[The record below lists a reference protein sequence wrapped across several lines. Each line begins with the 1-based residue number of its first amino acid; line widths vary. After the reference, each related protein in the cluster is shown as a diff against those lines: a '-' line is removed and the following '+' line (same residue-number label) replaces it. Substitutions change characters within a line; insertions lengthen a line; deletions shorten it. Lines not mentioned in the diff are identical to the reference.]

1 MPNIKKFVIGGLVLI
16 ILLIALFIS
25 LFLKSKVVNDSF
37 QNAQIQ
43 SNSLNTNTTADENS
57 EPQISDGQY
66 EYEFISKYKENGGDW
81 YGENL
86 DGKIVQ
92 TNLKTGQTTVLV
104 ESVLK
109 AYPDPERGN
118 GQTYSIISQSDKS
131 PYLYLS
137 NSYIEGM
144 AGIIR
149 FDRFTKKFTKLIIGD
164 YFDIFL
170 ARASGSS
177 PFAAS
182 TNNIKDSTDER
193 SLFLL
198 DLDNGTAKLLVKLPT
213 NLTFNIC
220 GIEGGMVGNCSEIE
234 WLDKENFEIKIFD
247 AKPGPVNPET
257 GGPEAILKETRK
269 FNINQ

>member
-25 LFLKSKVVNDSF
+25 LFLKSKVVSESF
-37 QNAQIQ
+37 QNASIQ
-43 SNSLNTNTTADENS
+43 YDSSDTNTTADENS

-66 EYEFISKYKENGGDW
+66 KYEFISKYMENGGDW
-81 YGENL
+81 SGENL

-92 TNLKTGQTTVLV
+92 TDLKTGHKTVLV
-104 ESVLK
+104 DSVFK
-109 AYPDPERGN
+109 AYPNPERGD
-118 GQTYSIISQSDKS
+118 GQTYDIISHSNES

-137 NSYIEGM
+137 NTYIEGM
-144 AGIIR
+144 EGIIR
-149 FDRFTKKFTKLIIGD
+149 FDKSTKKFTELKIGD
-164 YFDIFL
+164 YFDAFL
-170 ARASGSS
+170 ARASQYS
-177 PFAAS
+177 PFAA
-182 TNNIKDSTDER
+182 TTKNIKDAADER

-198 DLDNGTAKLLVKLPT
+198 DLDNGTAKLLFKLPT